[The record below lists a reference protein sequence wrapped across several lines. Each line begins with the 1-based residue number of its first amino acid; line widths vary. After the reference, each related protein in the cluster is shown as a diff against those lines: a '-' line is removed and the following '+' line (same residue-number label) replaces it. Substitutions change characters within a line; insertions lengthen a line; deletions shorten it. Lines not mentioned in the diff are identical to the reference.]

1 MCNYLLQMTPLGLG
15 KPVPKQLQ
23 VPTSPQIRKNKK
35 KDTISD
41 GKCLKSIPRFLIQNI
56 QPFLA
61 KKMKKE

>member
-23 VPTSPQIRKNKK
+23 VPTYPQIRKNKQ

-41 GKCLKSIPRFLIQNI
+41 RKCPKSIPRFLIQNI
-56 QPFLA
+56 QPFLV
-61 KKMKKE
+61 KKMKNE